1 MMTPEQ
7 DLMLQMVKMG
17 TGKADKIQL
26 VRPIRWGI
34 LVELLFTQGTIGF
47 AYDGL
52 QRLYEVED
60 TLDEKTKEIL
70 GTLNKLDRD
79 TMIKKLQWFG
89 KAMDGPKNYAAAEK
103 ALSDLAAFYACHGI
117 DMMLLKGYGLNQYYP
132 KQTSRSIGDFDVYL
146 FGRWREADEAVSKE
160 LGIEVQNDSEHH
172 TVFMFEDYRVENHF
186 DFVNVKIRRSSS
198 QIDKEMKELA
208 KDMSRS
214 MEVNGQRIYLP
225 CPNLYAL
232 FLLRH
237 TAGHFAADGVSIR
250 HMLDW
255 AFFVEKE
262 GLNVDWEWLVDRAKY
277 YNMHKFLACMDQICI
292 EDLGFNPRI
301 FPVLEQNNKL
311 KARVLDELFTYEGE
325 SQDTSLQAKTE
336 RWWEHR
342 WKHRICYS
350 DSLIS
355 SFLTSAIENL
365 RNRYWHR

>member
-1 MMTPEQ
+1 MMTPER

-34 LVELLFTQGTIGF
+34 LVELLFAQGTIGF

-52 QRLYEVED
+52 QRIYEVEN
-60 TLDEKTKEIL
+60 TLDKKTREIL
-70 GTLNKLDRD
+70 ATLNNLARD
-79 TMIKKLQWFG
+79 TKIKKLQWFG
-89 KAMDGPKNYAAAEK
+89 KAMDGPKDYAAAEK
-103 ALSDLAAFYACHGI
+103 ALSELAAFYAQHGI

-132 KQTSRSIGDFDVYL
+132 KPTSRTLGDFDIYL
-146 FGRWREADEAVSKE
+146 FGKWMKGDEAVSKE
-160 LGIEVQNDSEHH
+160 LGIAVQNDCEHH
-172 TVFMFEDYRVENHF
+172 TVFMFEGYNVENHY
-186 DFVNVKIRRSSS
+186 DFVNVKVRRSSS
-198 QIDKEMKELA
+198 KIDKEMKELA
-208 KDMSRS
+208 KDKCRS

-225 CPNLYAL
+225 CPNLNAL

-262 GLNVDWEWLVDRAKY
+262 GLNVDWAWLVERARH
-277 YNMHKFLACMDQICI
+277 YNMHQFLSCMNQICV

-301 FPVLEQNNKL
+301 FPVLEQKNKL
-311 KARVLDELFTYEGE
+311 KARVLEEIFAYEGE
-325 SQDTSLQAKTE
+325 LEKTSLKMKTE

-350 DSLIS
+350 DSLLS
-355 SFLTSAIENL
+355 SFLTSAMANL
-365 RNRYWHR
+365 IKR